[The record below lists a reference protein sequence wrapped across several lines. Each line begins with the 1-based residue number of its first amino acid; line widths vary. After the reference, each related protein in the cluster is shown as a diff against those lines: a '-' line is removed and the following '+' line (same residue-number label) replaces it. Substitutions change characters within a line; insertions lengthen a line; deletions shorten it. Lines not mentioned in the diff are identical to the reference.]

1 MENRSQVDPVQGGRT
16 YRGPEPVASRPCARG
31 GRREKENHM
40 KGYIHSIES
49 FGSADGPG
57 IRFIIFLKGCAL
69 RCKYCHNV
77 DTWVMKNNEFP
88 SKVRLA
94 TGEVAEISV
103 DHAFKDDIREVEE
116 ILDMAERYRNY
127 WGETGGITVS
137 GGEPLLQADFLL
149 ELLTEAKKRGMN
161 TCIDT
166 AGQPFISEGAA
177 FEKIQEII
185 EKTDLVLLDIKHI
198 DPEEHKRLTGH
209 SNENILEFAKYLDSI
224 HKPVWIRHVLVPG
237 ITDVDEY
244 LEETADFL
252 STLSN
257 VERIDVLP
265 YHSMGVYKWK
275 ELGLPYALEGV
286 EAPSKERVE
295 NAKRIL
301 SRALNK

>member
-1 MENRSQVDPVQGGRT
+1 MYG
-16 YRGPEPVASRPCARG
+16 EPVASRPCARG

-88 SKVRLA
+88 AKVRLA

-286 EAPSKERVE
+286 ETPSKERVE